1 VPVIPTEDNYC
12 DWLVGGV
19 KRYFDDRGLRA
30 WSFSIG
36 QVKEN
41 EFPFDRAFA
50 VGNKV
55 MGFQVKRPSSTGPQW
70 TWEIDFGSIQHVKVA
85 KTKWILYALPDFADF
100 DRQDVALPLHVRV
113 GRPRRRLIPHGRQLH
128 AVGTRRGQ
136 SLNARS
142 EAVSTHTGGALTSS
156 LKNSTMIRT
165 QYS

>member
-100 DRQDVALPLHVRV
+100 DRQDVALHHFMFAWGDRV
-113 GRPRRRLIPHGRQLH
+113 DASFRMAGNYMRWGPVADNP
-128 AVGTRRGQ
+128 
-136 SLNARS
+136 
-142 EAVSTHTGGALTSS
+142 
-156 LKNSTMIRT
+156 
-165 QYS
+165 